1 MERID
6 MKDFEKNV
14 LILISMYLNGFM
26 CEYYW
31 LFYMLVF
38 FFINIENER
47 FLIWV
52 YDSYFNLGKF
62 DCFNRIYLWF

>member
-1 MERID
+1 
-6 MKDFEKNV
+6 MKDPEKNV

-38 FFINIENER
+38 PFINTENER
-47 FLIWV
+47 LLIWV
-52 YDSYFNLGKF
+52 HDSYFNLGKS
-62 DCFNRIYLWF
+62 DCFNRIYSWL